1 MAENEDT
8 ENIEVNEEVVKE
20 ASSQGWVPKEK
31 FRGKEDE
38 WVDAETFVKRGREI
52 LPILRKNNENLLREL
67 NQTKQSL
74 SEFRQTAAEFKKF
87 QKESYEKKASELESQ
102 IAALKTS
109 RSQAITDGDG
119 QKATAIDDAID
130 GLKEEV
136 KEAKANAKVEARTT
150 VAAPTIDPK
159 LQQWLDKNEWFGKD
173 TRLTKMANAIGE
185 DLREKNPG
193 LMGEAFLAKL
203 DETLEEELP
212 QKFGKTEKRTP
223 NYQAESG
230 SGRGR
235 SSGSGK
241 HTYSDLPDDAKKACD
256 RYIKQG
262 LMKNREEYLSEYD
275 WE

>member
-1 MAENEDT
+1 MAENE
-8 ENIEVNEEVVKE
+8 EGEVNEEVVKE
-20 ASSQGWVPKEK
+20 ASSQGWVAKDK
-31 FRGKEDE
+31 FRGKEEE

-52 LPILRKNNENLLREL
+52 LPILRKNNENLLKEL

-74 SEFRQTAAEFKKF
+74 NEFRQTAAEFKKF

-136 KEAKANAKVEARTT
+136 KEAKANAKEDARTT
-150 VAAPTIDPK
+150 VAPPSTVVDPR
-159 LQQWLDKNEWFGKD
+159 LQSWLDRNEWFGKD
-173 TRLTKMANAIGE
+173 TRLTKQANALGE

-193 LMGEAFLAKL
+193 LMGDAFL
-203 DETLEEELP
+203 EELDKALAEEFP
-212 QKFGKTEKRTP
+212 TKFGKEDKRTP

-235 SSGSGK
+235 QTSGK
-241 HTYSDLPDDAKKACD
+241 HSYDNLPDDAKKACD

-262 LMKNREEYLSEYD
+262 LMKDRAEYIAAYE